1 MKSILK
7 RFRRARIYEADCFVA
22 DYSESTHCQAG
33 VILAEQPFDDI
44 DCFSLRG
51 AALPVRYIG
60 VNLEEHPAFIRG
72 IENCE
77 CFFASATQC
86 RRPWLLMLEL
96 KYCKPRNLGC
106 HSSKAVSQ
114 MASVLRKL
122 IAEHVIDPDRYRIYF
137 NYSSPANTRR
147 QPFTNFVHTQ
157 GDTLALLQ
165 ESKAYL
171 FGFNELIIASPEYIR
186 APKRRL

>member
-1 MKSILK
+1 MKKIMR
-7 RFRRARIYEADCFVA
+7 RFRRARLYCDDCYVA
-22 DYSESTHCQAG
+22 DYSEATRSHAG
-33 VILAEQPFDDI
+33 VVLAAEPFADI
-44 DCFSLRG
+44 EYFCLRG
-51 AALPVRYIG
+51 CRQPVTYVG
-60 VNLEEHPAFIRG
+60 VNLEEHRSFIRG

-77 CFFASATQC
+77 CFFASAMPC

-106 HSSKAVSQ
+106 NSSKAIRQ

-122 IAEHVIDPDRYRIYF
+122 EAEGISDPRRYRIYF

-157 GDTLALLQ
+157 SEALALVEQ
-165 ESKAYL
+165 AGAYL
-171 FGFNELIIASPEYIR
+171 FGFNELVIASGEFIR
-186 APKRRL
+186 APKRRI